1 MNKKIALLEDVI
13 VERALSHLEDLAG
26 IKGMWKPMRQPQD
39 KGIDG
44 EITMNLGMDTL
55 IFHAEVRRELREYQL
70 SQILNL
76 ANQYA
81 PFMLVANHIFPTI
94 KEQLRKNGIAYLD
107 GGGNL
112 FLRHHT
118 HFVWL
123 EGNKPPKEEKPTPNR
138 AFTKTGLKVIYVLL
152 TQEDAIQ
159 LPFREIAERA
169 NVALGNIPLVL
180 AGLKEAG
187 HLLQMD
193 KKKVILQNKK
203 ELLERWIAGYRET
216 LRPTLHLGNY
226 QLLDKKAN
234 WQNLHFDGAEWGG
247 EPAANLLTSYLNPE
261 ILIIYT
267 KEQKNKLMKSWKLIP
282 HSKGNVQL
290 YQKFWNEEKAS
301 NLPIA
306 PQLIIYADLLLTD
319 DPRCIEVAEIIYN
332 KYLKQLF
339 E

>member
-1 MNKKIALLEDVI
+1 MIAMLEDVI
-13 VERALSHLEDLAG
+13 VERALHHLESQTG
-26 IKGMWKPMRQPQD
+26 IKGEWKPTRQPQD

-44 EITMNLGMDTL
+44 EITINFGTETL
-55 IFHAEVRRELREYQL
+55 KFYAEVKRELREYQFN
-70 SQILNL
+70 QILHL
-76 ANQYA
+76 ANQYT
-81 PFMLVANHIFPTI
+81 PFILVANQIFPTI
-94 KEQLRKNGIAYLD
+94 KEQLRKNKIAYLD
-107 GGGNL
+107 GAGNL
-112 FLRHHT
+112 FLHHHT
-118 HFVWL
+118 NFVWI
-123 EGNKPPKEEKPTPNR
+123 EGNKPLKEEKPVPNR

-152 TQEDAIQ
+152 TQENAVQ

-203 ELLERWIAGYRET
+203 ELLERWIAGYREI

-234 WQNLHFDGAEWGG
+234 WENLSLDGAVWGG
-247 EPAANLLTSYLNPE
+247 EPAANLLTSFLNPE
-261 ILIIYT
+261 ILIVYT
-267 KEQKNKLMKSWKLIP
+267 NDQKGKFMKSWKLVP
-282 HSKGNVQL
+282 YSKGNFQL
-290 YQKFWNEEKAS
+290 YRKFWNETPES

-306 PQLIIYADLLLTD
+306 PLLIIYTDLLLTD
-319 DPRCIEVAEIIYN
+319 DPRCIEVAEVIYN
-332 KYLKQLF
+332 TYLKQLF